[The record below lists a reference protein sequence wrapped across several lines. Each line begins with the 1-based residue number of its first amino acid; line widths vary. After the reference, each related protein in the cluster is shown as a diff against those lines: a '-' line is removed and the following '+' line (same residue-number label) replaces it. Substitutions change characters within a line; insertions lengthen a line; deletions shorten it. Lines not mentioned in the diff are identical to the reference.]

1 MLKIQ
6 AGGINPTLLGVPER
20 WVDMPPTP
28 SRFPPKFNPDAQYV
42 WVGVLDSDEY
52 AAATQ
57 GAPNT
62 VKWGVAVHMY
72 LVAARL
78 EELDAFTRSNTLG
91 SADNGEVLS
100 FLQRA
105 RRKIVKWFDGNGLM
119 ELFIIRKVKREVTM
133 TENGFVLDCW
143 ARAEYEGDRMQLD
156 ALLRD
161 KYIGLQPVPSEKGR
175 VLTKM
180 LNPFVWISVSFKAG
194 RWVTLH
200 YRIVVNH
207 RFYHPKLQEGTSVGK
222 TELMDW
228 VDRMLWLPQVRLFK
242 FKIQNRKSQF

>member
-20 WVDMPPTP
+20 WVDATPTA

-42 WVGVLDSDEY
+42 WVSVLDSEDYRERTKQLPN
-52 AAATQ
+52 AAR
-57 GAPNT
+57 
-62 VKWGVAVHMY
+62 WGIAIHMY
-72 LVAARL
+72 LVAADA
-78 EELDAFTRSNTLG
+78 EELDPFTRSNTLD
-91 SADNGEVLS
+91 ANDNGAVLS

-105 RRKIVKWFDGNGLM
+105 RRKIVKWFDHNGLM
-119 ELFIIRKVKREVTM
+119 ELFIIRKVKRDVTL
-133 TENGFVLDCW
+133 TENGFVLECW

-161 KYIGLQPVPSEKGR
+161 RFIGLQPVPSEKGR

-180 LNPFVWISVSFKAG
+180 LNPFVWLSVSFKAG
-194 RWVTLH
+194 RYVTLN

-207 RFYHPKLQEGTSVGK
+207 HFYHPKIEGGESVGK
-222 TELMDW
+222 TDLLNW
-228 VDRMLWLPQVRLFK
+228 VDRMLWLPQVRLYQ